1 MDHLYL
7 DNPYLRKTR
16 ANIIEQTQSNEG
28 VHIVLDKTV
37 FRPGEIGAIGS
48 ENVIA
53 VFTDQ
58 DKIIHRVAARI
69 PEPEVTVEVDERSRA
84 QMLANR
90 TASAIIEGL
99 LRRIYAAR
107 VEKIEFDLKR
117 GFTMILMDTEYID
130 DDFNML
136 VTLSNAIVRSAMKT
150 RIYMEKNTRMLEIP
164 TLPPIPWNEYV
175 ADNTGEVGGIA
186 LHVNRDNG
194 VSLTVI
200 AGAEYEHL
208 TSEWL
213 SRLGGERDIDEVFS
227 RVLSWEETMKKG
239 AEENAQL
246 KEEVLH
252 LRRTILENA
261 KSAYRGLIFVR
272 YHFDTPVENLEELT
286 DMSGDV
292 FLLSESRGRVYIRVK
307 DKRFSPKSFLPIFAT
322 YTDTPPSEVYLY
334 EGTAKEP
341 AEFLETL
348 HEAMKKKLRG

>member
-1 MDHLYL
+1 MDQVYL

-16 ANIIEQTQSNEG
+16 ARIVEQTQSNEG
-28 VHIVLDKTV
+28 IHIVLDKTV
-37 FRPGEIGAIGS
+37 FRPGETGTVGG
-48 ENVIA
+48 EKVLA

-58 DKIIHRVAARI
+58 EKIIHRVAARI
-69 PEPEVTVEVDERSRA
+69 PEGEVTVEVDEASRA

-107 VEKIEFDLKR
+107 VERVEFDLKR
-117 GFTMILMDTEYID
+117 GFTMILKDTEYID
-130 DDFNML
+130 DDFNIL
-136 VTLSNAIVRSAMKT
+136 VPLSNAIVRNAMKT
-150 RIYMEKNTRMLEIP
+150 RIYMEKDTRMLAIP
-164 TLPPIPWNEYV
+164 TLPPIPWNESV

-186 LHVNRDNG
+186 LKANRDDKI
-194 VSLTVI
+194 SLTVI

-213 SRLGGERDIDEVFS
+213 HKLGGERDIDEVFS
-227 RVLSWEETMKKG
+227 RILSWEETMKKG

-246 KEEVLH
+246 TEEVLH
-252 LRRTILENA
+252 LRRTILQNA
-261 KSAYRGLIFVR
+261 KSAYRGLVFVR

-292 FLLSESRGRVYIRVK
+292 FLLSESRGKVYIRVK
-307 DKRFSPKSFLPIFAT
+307 DKRLSPKSFAPIFQA

-334 EGTAKEP
+334 EGTAEEP
-341 AEFLETL
+341 AEFLEAL